1 MTNTNPVVQ
10 STPKEDRAGK
20 HRTIYE
26 VSHWEVFWRNF
37 IAGMGRAAG
46 SIMLYFLFIFLVG
59 FLFMQLIWPQISG
72 FFSNYT
78 SLVNQLQ
85 PGAQPGSIK
94 IEDSLKGVDNNSI
107 DQLLEYYNYEV
118 E

>member
-59 FLFMQLIWPQISG
+59 FLVMQLIWPQFAGIISTV
-72 FFSNYT
+72 S
-78 SLVNQLQ
+78 SLNSLQ
-85 PGAQPGSIK
+85 PGGIQV
-94 IEDSLKGVDNNSI
+94 EDSLNGVDSNSI